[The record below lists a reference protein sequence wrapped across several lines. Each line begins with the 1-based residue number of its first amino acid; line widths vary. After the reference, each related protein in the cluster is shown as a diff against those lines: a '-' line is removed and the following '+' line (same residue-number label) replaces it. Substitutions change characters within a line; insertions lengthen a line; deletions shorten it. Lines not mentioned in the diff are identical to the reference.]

1 MTFLQDAFNSL
12 ATQQAN
18 TMAMFADRLAS
29 VEESC
34 TKHAENLQIPAFT
47 PTSTQEPSLV
57 PAVQPRPSLP
67 HPDKFDRKDLSLY
80 PQFKGF
86 LQAKLHIDTASIG
99 GETEQVWYVYG

>member
-1 MTFLQDAFNSL
+1 MKEEMDNIPPQGPQGPRTIEEVMTFLQDAFNSL

-18 TMAMFADRLAS
+18 TMATFADRLAS
-29 VEESC
+29 VEESH

-67 HPDKFDRKDLSLY
+67 HLDKFDGKDLSLY
-80 PQFKGF
+80 P
-86 LQAKLHIDTASIG
+86 
-99 GETEQVWYVYG
+99 